1 MSLLARARRP
11 DSPPLSR
18 STPVNGTFDYPELLV
33 TYTPSLCKWVGPS
46 VRYGLFFFTLKDD
59 LTSDTAP
66 AQRAVVCL
74 PPGMLSEF
82 AYHQHLY
89 LVIFWFAMC
98 NAMVNPIIYCTMNAK

>member
-66 AQRAVVCL
+66 AQRAVVYTALFTSRYAFGIRL
-74 PPGMLSEF
+74 PSTPILS
-82 AYHQHLY
+82 HL
-89 LVIFWFAMC
+89 LVR
-98 NAMVNPIIYCTMNAK
+98 NV